1 MITMHP
7 FRHHG
12 TAPFLRHPSRRL
24 AQALLLILLTTGW
37 TQSLH
42 AQSDE
47 QLIRAARARS
57 NAAIAAHDT
66 TGMIAEWTSDYHI
79 VSSRNSE
86 VAGASKNA
94 AWFAQEF
101 SMKKDVVYVRTPG
114 RIEVNT
120 SWNMASETGTW
131 EGTWQAEDGKVII
144 GGTYYAKW
152 HKVKGRWKIRAEI
165 FTPLHCEGSS
175 FCDTRPF

>member
-1 MITMHP
+1 MKHCVSASP
-7 FRHHG
+7 
-12 TAPFLRHPSRRL
+12 RL
-24 AQALLLILLTTGW
+24 LLNTLILLVMTG
-37 TQSLH
+37 SLR

-47 QLIRAARARS
+47 QLIRAARTRS
-57 NAAIAAHDT
+57 NTAIAAHDT

-101 SMKKDVVYVRTPG
+101 GMKKDVVYVRTPG
-114 RIEVNT
+114 RIEVNA

-131 EGTWQAEDGKVII
+131 EGTWRAADGKVNI

-152 HKVKGRWKIRAEI
+152 HKVNGRWKIRAEI